1 MEFGSKSVG
10 GYIKQGLAAEVRIH
24 PGLLKKEK
32 DWYTNGVW
40 MKKCGWI
47 HQTGFG
53 SRSEDTSR
61 IIERRKG
68 LVYQWSLDEKV
79 WVDTSNRVWM

>member
-1 MEFGSKSVG
+1 
-10 GYIKQGLAAEVRIH
+10 
-24 PGLLKKEK
+24 
-32 DWYTNGVW
+32 

-53 SRSEDTSR
+53 CRSEDTFR

-68 LVYQWSLDEKV
+68 LVYQWSLNEEV
-79 WVDTSNRVWM
+79 WVDTSNKVWLQK